1 MNQRVRFLLILLA
14 LVVVALS
21 FYLPANRSVDGFTFT
36 LPDNITQEDSG
47 NQTISFYCNDAL
59 VGGLIQFDSPNYN
72 CLIDPTPYAEEILS
86 ILKAKGVS
94 AANNPEFDRIMS
106 SGLSAPDPN
115 SAEIW
120 IGNSEVE
127 YMHYLFFTETQGYD
141 LWFDLTQVSEDV
153 RQQILDSCVVES

>member
-1 MNQRVRFLLILLA
+1 
-14 LVVVALS
+14 
-21 FYLPANRSVDGFTFT
+21 
-36 LPDNITQEDSG
+36 
-47 NQTISFYCNDAL
+47 
-59 VGGLIQFDSPNYN
+59 
-72 CLIDPTPYAEEILS
+72 
-86 ILKAKGVS
+86 
-94 AANNPEFDRIMS
+94 MS

-127 YMHYLFFTETQGYD
+127 YMHYLFFTEIHGYD